1 MEHLV
6 RELMIKMEFQN
17 CQMKVLTK
25 RISAVDTE
33 KCPKQ
38 SLTRTS
44 SNGYNSIYRNNS
56 LSTPK
61 KSPCNQ
67 YVVKIVCKTYLIMI
81 FYTYKFENLSI

>member
-25 RISAVDTE
+25 RISAINTE
-33 KCPKQ
+33 KHPKQ
-38 SLTRTS
+38 NLTRTN

-56 LSTPK
+56 SSAQN
-61 KSPCNQ
+61 KSICNQ
-67 YVVKIVCKTYLIMI
+67 YVIKILCKTFLL
-81 FYTYKFENLSI
+81 FF